1 MLANEQF
8 IITKWVL
15 PQECKVG
22 LIYEKSLNVIYHI
35 NKYRKTKTYKNVYI
49 HNESVTK
56 FNTHSELQQQN
67 LSARQELK
75 RTILIQ

>member
-1 MLANEQF
+1 M
-8 IITKWVL
+8 
-15 PQECKVG
+15 
-22 LIYEKSLNVIYHI
+22 
-35 NKYRKTKTYKNVYI
+35 KTYKNVYI

-56 FNTHSELQQQN
+56 FNTHSELQQQQN